1 MGAKGIVLFRVDD
14 RLIHGQVVVG
24 WRRSLGAN
32 AIIVCSDRAAGDE
45 FAKTMM
51 EMGAPA
57 DVRVEV
63 TTVAEGAAKLRHG
76 EYEGYTTIVLIETPC
91 DALALMDGG
100 VELKKLNVGG
110 MHFTTGKRQIL
121 EAVSVDAEDCRCL
134 RTLAARGVDVYFQM
148 VPNAKPAK
156 IVERLP
162 EDI

>member
-1 MGAKGIVLFRVDD
+1 MAPKGIVLIRVDD

-24 WRRSLGAN
+24 WGRSLGAD

-63 TTVAEGAAKLRHG
+63 ATVGEGAARLCGG
-76 EYEGYTTIVLIETPC
+76 EYACNTTIVLVESPC
-91 DALALMDGG
+91 DALGLLDAG
-100 VELKKLNVGG
+100 VEIRKLNVGG
-110 MHFTTGKRQIL
+110 MHFRTGKRQIF

-134 RTLAARGVDVYFQM
+134 RELAARGVEIYFQM
-148 VPNAKPAK
+148 VPGAKPLK

-162 EDI
+162 EDL